1 MIARTRSSVIA
12 TFTALAASAA
22 SIAPAGAAPAGAA
35 PAKAAPTGTTPAPGP
50 DADGR
55 AKAAAHFKQGQAF
68 FQRGDYDRAL
78 TEYQAAFELSAEPL
92 LVFNIALC
100 HDRANRPEQALED
113 FRRYLAQAPNGPVAD
128 EARDD
133 VARLTPIVDKLVAD
147 RAAAQAAEAA
157 RQHEAAATH
166 PARPPQVPD
175 RPSRV
180 PRYVMVAGGVA
191 VLVGATA
198 HVLAWRTR
206 DRLANTSDADT
217 YYSDRESFGLERG
230 VAIGGYAVGAATIA
244 TGLVLGLVMRPRGLE
259 VSVSP
264 TAGGATVAVGW
275 SR

>member
-1 MIARTRSSVIA
+1 MIARTTSSLLAAFAASVAVIA
-12 TFTALAASAA
+12 PVA
-22 SIAPAGAAPAGAA
+22 AAPGGSP
-35 PAKAAPTGTTPAPGP
+35 PAKAAPGGAAPAPSP
-50 DADGR
+50 DADSR

-78 TEYQAAFELSAEPL
+78 AEYQAAFELSAEPL

-100 HDRANRPEQALED
+100 HDRANRPEQALAD
-113 FRRYLAQAPNGPVAD
+113 FQRYLAQAPNGPVAD

-147 RAAAQAAEAA
+147 REAA
-157 RQHEAAATH
+157 RAAEVKPPPDVTATRQVV
-166 PARPPQVPD
+166 PPRPPAQ
-175 RPSRV
+175 PSRV

-191 VLVGATA
+191 VLIGATA

-206 DRLANTSDADT
+206 DRLVSASDPDA
-217 YYSDRESFGLERG
+217 YFSDRDTLGLERG

-244 TGLVLGLVMRPRGLE
+244 TGLVLGLVMRPRGGLE

-264 TAGGATVAVGW
+264 TSGGAAVAVGW